1 MTFRELPGGFQ
12 AGCSGRGEGGYM
24 TEYETDPQR
33 RPAPSDA
40 EPSHPTA
47 ELSRAETGLS
57 DSPAVESSA
66 SIAHTDPT
74 PHT

>member
-12 AGCSGRGEGGYM
+12 AGRSGMGEGGYM

-47 ELSRAETGLS
+47 ELSRVETGQS
-57 DSPAVESSA
+57 DSPAVEPA
-66 SIAHTDPT
+66 APAAPTAHPT
-74 PHT
+74 YP